1 MVLHLP
7 HLPPPSLSPD
17 EESAYRAWLQ
27 TQSQE
32 SGFPDGARAIRQPT
46 LVRDGRQEFSHF
58 WIYPLLAAPATG
70 IATIVGAHPL
80 AAFTVTNAL
89 LLGAA
94 LWATARTFGPIPA
107 LLLISSPIFWGV
119 AVAEWVA
126 DRRAG
131 HHSLLPHRAALK
143 RALAFALSA
152 VGVALLHPA
161 YYLLRLG

>member
-32 SGFPDGARAIRQPT
+32 SGFPDGARAIRQPA

-58 WIYPLLAAPATG
+58 WIYPLLATPATG

-80 AAFTVTNAL
+80 VAFTITNAL

-94 LWATARTFGPIPA
+94 LWATARTFGSVPA
-107 LLLISSPIFWGV
+107 LLVIASPLVWFLARAQVEIFT
-119 AVAEWVA
+119 
-126 DRRAG
+126 
-131 HHSLLPHRAALK
+131 
-143 RALAFALSA
+143 
-152 VGVALLHPA
+152 VALLCLAMAAAVRGRWGWAALAGTEGSNPKWP
-161 YYLLRLG
+161 